1 MISPW
6 QSGSPAASGSLWP
19 YIAGPKIPDGAD
31 FAASG
36 SGNDCHSVAAIDI
49 FLERN
54 RAFIISERSRSEI
67 GFVVRLTD
75 FGLHYVVLG
84 NILRERDSTTVFESE
99 EVFADIVCP
108 SSSVAVPASR
118 TRW

>member
-1 MISPW
+1 MVH
-6 QSGSPAASGSLWP
+6 QSRETGLVEVRTFRSVVAATGIGTEMVGNFPDVGSFYTMRLAV
-19 YIAGPKIPDGAD
+19 AGPKIPDGAD

-84 NILRERDSTTVFESE
+84 NILR
-99 EVFADIVCP
+99 
-108 SSSVAVPASR
+108 
-118 TRW
+118 TR